1 MAIKGSFTMSAALV
15 AGNNQSIA
23 YVVKEYDDKIYA
35 AGACLGTK
43 IALGE

>member
-1 MAIKGSFTMSAALV
+1 MSAALV

-35 AGACLGTK
+35 AAACLGTK